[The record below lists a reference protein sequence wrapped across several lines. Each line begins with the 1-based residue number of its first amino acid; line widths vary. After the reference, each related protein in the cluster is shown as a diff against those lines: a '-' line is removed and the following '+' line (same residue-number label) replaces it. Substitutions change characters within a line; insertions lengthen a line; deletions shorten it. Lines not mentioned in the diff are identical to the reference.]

1 MHILHRPIKKTSNL
15 KTCVLCTISLEGINN
30 ILASKSAAHY
40 QNLFQAVSYIHKLTC
55 VLLLAEE
62 VEHS

>member
-1 MHILHRPIKKTSNL
+1 MEVHILHRPIKKTSNL

-40 QNLFQAVSYIHKLTC
+40 QNLFQAVYS
-55 VLLLAEE
+55 
-62 VEHS
+62 